1 MILEALEGG
10 WKLEAKEEEQTELAS
25 KVHSVAGNHLNGLAS
40 EVSERAQSGLMS
52 YLD

>member
-40 EVSERAQSGLMS
+40 VSERAQSGLMS